1 MHPQLSA
8 TRSRVSPGSPS
19 DPSGD
24 APGQRSRPVAGP
36 TGVRFGTLA
45 VVASAVAHVGL
56 MAVLA
61 SIDSPPPP
69 PPPRVLPTTVTV
81 LDRPP
86 PAPIDVALI
95 ALPAPTGPA
104 AAAPPPPPTAPPPT
118 APPPPRVPAAPPP
131 RGAAI
136 ATTPAGATPAAGGE
150 LAPAT
155 AGGGEAPVGGPG
167 GDGPPGTSIFDMRR
181 PPAVDLSPRAVA
193 ERANLGG
200 GAPPPPAIKPSGEL
214 HPAGGGTYRSEQ
226 PGFTVTVGRNGD
238 VTFHDRPSVEFHLP
252 LLDVVPKLPRTIG
265 KKLEGWANDPWK
277 DVREA
282 KRDPADPDPIAMPG
296 PERPEDEDIDEVI
309 VPLVGA
315 TGDITDFVM
324 RQGGLDPYADAKRAW
339 LEKTRAERLEL
350 KAADRTRELA
360 AAART
365 VRKHL
370 ARAWARAELDAA
382 ARRAAIFEL
391 WDDAA
396 EDGTAEEQA
405 AGEAVR
411 KEVIGFVRAHLPA
424 GGADAFTAAE
434 LAALNARRLSKQ
446 RFEPY

>member
-1 MHPQLSA
+1 M
-8 TRSRVSPGSPS
+8 
-19 DPSGD
+19 
-24 APGQRSRPVAGP
+24 
-36 TGVRFGTLA
+36 
-45 VVASAVAHVGL
+45 VASAVAHVGL

-424 GGADAFTAAE
+424 GGADAFTTAE

>member
-1 MHPQLSA
+1 M
-8 TRSRVSPGSPS
+8 
-19 DPSGD
+19 
-24 APGQRSRPVAGP
+24 
-36 TGVRFGTLA
+36 RFGTLA

-86 PAPIDVALI
+86 PAPIDIALI

-424 GGADAFTAAE
+424 GGADAFTTAE

>member
-1 MHPQLSA
+1 
-8 TRSRVSPGSPS
+8 
-19 DPSGD
+19 
-24 APGQRSRPVAGP
+24 
-36 TGVRFGTLA
+36 

-181 PPAVDLSPRAVA
+181 PPAIDLSPRAVA

-434 LAALNARRLSKQ
+434 LTALNARRLSKQ

>member
-1 MHPQLSA
+1 M
-8 TRSRVSPGSPS
+8 
-19 DPSGD
+19 
-24 APGQRSRPVAGP
+24 
-36 TGVRFGTLA
+36 RFGTLA

-424 GGADAFTAAE
+424 GGADAFTTAE

>member
-1 MHPQLSA
+1 M
-8 TRSRVSPGSPS
+8 
-19 DPSGD
+19 
-24 APGQRSRPVAGP
+24 
-36 TGVRFGTLA
+36 RFGTLA
-45 VVASAVAHVGL
+45 VVVSAVAHVGL
-56 MAVLA
+56 MGALA
-61 SIDSPPPP
+61 TIDAPP
-69 PPPRVLPTTVTV
+69 PPPRRPPPSVTV
-81 LDRPP
+81 LDRPAAA
-86 PAPIDVALI
+86 APIDI
-95 ALPAPTGPA
+95 ALVTLPPPTATAPAPAPA
-104 AAAPPPPPTAPPPT
+104 TAATAPVAPPPPPPAAPVAPRAPT
-118 APPPPRVPAAPPP
+118 APPPA
-131 RGAAI
+131 GAAI
-136 ATTPAGATPAAGGE
+136 ATATPGATPAAGGE
-150 LAPAT
+150 LPANP
-155 AGGGEAPVGGPG
+155 GGGDATGPAVG
-167 GDGPPGTSIFDMRR
+167 GDGPPGGTIFDMRR
-181 PPAVDLSPRAVA
+181 APAVDLSPRAVA

-214 HPAGGGTYRSEQ
+214 HPAGGGTYRSDQ
-226 PGFTVTVGRNGD
+226 PGFTVTVDRNGD

-252 LLDVVPKLPRTIG
+252 LLDVAPKLPRIVG
-265 KKLEGWANDPWK
+265 RKLEGWYNDPWK
-277 DVREA
+277 DVRDA
-282 KRDPADPDPIAMPG
+282 KRDPSDPDPIAMPG

-350 KAADRTRELA
+350 KAADRKRQLGQA
-360 AAART
+360 AVT

-370 ARAWARAELDAA
+370 ARAWARADLTAA

-396 EDGTAEEQA
+396 ETGTADELA

-411 KEVIGFVRAHLPA
+411 TEVIGFVRAHLPA

-446 RFEPY
+446 PFAPY